1 MSRDV
6 VTTVVEI
13 AGACAV
19 VAGAGLLFGLPVALI
34 VGGMFAIGAG
44 YLAAR

>member
-1 MSRDV
+1 MNRDV

-19 VAGAGLLFGLPVALI
+19 VVGTAMLFGLPVALI
-34 VGGMFAIGAG
+34 VGGVFAMAVG

>member
-1 MSRDV
+1 MNRDV

-13 AGACAV
+13 AGAAAV
-19 VAGAGLLFGLPVALI
+19 VGGVALLFGGAVALI
-34 VGGMFAIGAG
+34 VGGAFAMVVG